1 VVTSQEEETDA
12 AWLNKFRSGGF
23 GELSEADKLHVADG
37 VGSLIQAAH
46 DTGVL
51 YWPSKAME
59 TVMEQILTSTGEE
72 EENHSTHY
80 DQDVDMRPPPPSMA
94 WPGPSSSSRGHP
106 PRGARPLPRP
116 PVGGRGGSSKGKGR
130 DLGPPPPVNRATH
143 PPPPGKGSYAQT
155 ARFDGGVSRSS
166 VDGIVRLAKAFPELP
181 TKRLEVMQRAAG
193 PPHKAPRVSAMVHGP
208 SRRQVLVTIRPAQG
222 TPNPEHL
229 LKTIRTQLALHH
241 SSLVVESAVV
251 SRDGYSVV
259 TSTVASDSDLLQV
272 QGAARM
278 CHLDAK
284 HVDAALPTSTSY
296 LKLVDVPFFTVGD
309 VCITPDGVMAQIGKS
324 GFASLVVLQTPARVV
339 RDSPKSDTCTVYLN
353 VADSVSGARAK
364 GLVRKTVQ
372 FGQYAS
378 YFRAARANPGSPL
391 CSCCWRWG
399 HPSSACRA
407 PQLRCPIC
415 LGPHHKDHHWGPFFF
430 FFFFLNQQF
439 ITRCSNAVCGPII
452 QTVRTLR
459 LRYALPVIT
468 QPNASGPPSGGQ
480 TQAKTHEYS
489 KTMSPFR
496 AVKKSRPPHLG
507 LRTQ

>member
-1 VVTSQEEETDA
+1 MSEGGGGSPFMSLGSPIPSATSEGWRRPEQYAGALRTDA
-12 AWLNKFRSGGF
+12 AWLNKFRSGSF
-23 GELSEADKLHVADG
+23 RELSEADKLHVADG
-37 VGSLIQAAH
+37 MGSLIQAAH
-46 DTGVL
+46 NTGVL
-51 YWPSKAME
+51 YWLSKAME
-59 TVMEQILTSTGEE
+59 TVMEQILASTGEE

-80 DQDVDMRPPPPSMA
+80 DQDVDMRLPPPSMV
-94 WPGPSSSSRGHP
+94 WPGPSLNSHGHAP
-106 PRGARPLPRP
+106 KGACPLPCP
-116 PVGGRGGSSKGKGR
+116 PVGGRGGLSKGKGR
-130 DLGPPPPVNRATH
+130 DLGPPLPSITPPI
-143 PPPPGKGSYAQT
+143 PLLGGSYAQT
-155 ARFDGGVSRSS
+155 ARLDGGVPRSS

-193 PPHKAPRVSAMVHGP
+193 PPRKAPRASATVHGP

-229 LKTIRTQLALHH
+229 LRTIWTQLALHH

-251 SRDGYSVV
+251 SCNGYSVV

-272 QGAARM
+272 WGAARM
-278 CHLDAK
+278 CHPDAD

-309 VCITPDGVMAQIGKS
+309 AHHSRGVMLQIGKS

-364 GLVRKTVQ
+364 GLVGKTVQ

-391 CSCCWRWG
+391 CSRCWRWG
-399 HPSSACRA
+399 HPLSACCA

-415 LGPHHKDHHWGPFFF
+415 LGPHHKDHHRVLAGCCKGNPKATPPVPPTPEGAPCPHVSQVPQ
-430 FFFFLNQQF
+430 LPE
-439 ITRCSNAVCGPII
+439 TTCCG
-452 QTVRTLR
+452 QL
-459 LRYALPVIT
+459 
-468 QPNASGPPSGGQ
+468 Q
-480 TQAKTHEYS
+480 
-489 KTMSPFR
+489 M
-496 AVKKSRPPHLG
+496 
-507 LRTQ
+507 

>member
-1 VVTSQEEETDA
+1 
-12 AWLNKFRSGGF
+12 
-23 GELSEADKLHVADG
+23 
-37 VGSLIQAAH
+37 
-46 DTGVL
+46 
-51 YWPSKAME
+51 
-59 TVMEQILTSTGEE
+59 
-72 EENHSTHY
+72 
-80 DQDVDMRPPPPSMA
+80 MA

-116 PVGGRGGSSKGKGR
+116 PVGGRGGASKGKGR
-130 DLGPPPPVNRATH
+130 DLGPPPPINRATW
-143 PPPPGKGSYAQT
+143 PPPPRSSYAQT
-155 ARFDGGVSRSS
+155 ACLDGGVSRSS

-181 TKRLEVMQRAAG
+181 TKQLEVMQRAAG
-193 PPHKAPRVSAMVHGP
+193 PPRKAPRASATVHGP
-208 SRRQVLVTIRPAQG
+208 SRRQVLVTIRPTQG

-229 LKTIRTQLALHH
+229 LKITRSQLALHH

-259 TSTVASDSDLLQV
+259 TSTVASDSDLLQIR
-272 QGAARM
+272 GAARL
-278 CHLDAK
+278 CHPGAD

-309 VCITPDGVMAQIGKS
+309 ARITPEGVMSQIGKS

-364 GLVRKTVQ
+364 GLVGKTVQ

-391 CSCCWRWG
+391 CSRCWRWG

-415 LGPHHKDHHWGPFFF
+415 LGPHRKDHHRVLAGCCKGNPKA
-430 FFFFLNQQF
+430 
-439 ITRCSNAVCGPII
+439 TPPVPPTPEGSPCPHVSRC
-452 QTVRTLR
+452 
-459 LRYALPVIT
+459 
-468 QPNASGPPSGGQ
+468 PNCRKPHAADDCKCNFWRHRFDQEWIKAHYDEVS
-480 TQAKTHEYS
+480 ARNH
-489 KTMSPFR
+489 
-496 AVKKSRPPHLG
+496 SRSPPHANHPAAG
-507 LRTQ
+507 GGRT